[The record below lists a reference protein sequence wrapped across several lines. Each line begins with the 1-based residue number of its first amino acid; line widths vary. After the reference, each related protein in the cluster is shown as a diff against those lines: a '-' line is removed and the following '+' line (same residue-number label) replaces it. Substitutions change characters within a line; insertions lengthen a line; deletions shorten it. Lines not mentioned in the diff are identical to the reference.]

1 MSAKGGQGPLAAH
14 SHVPDDPHR
23 QPTGPCPGPSEHVQ
37 VWGGAPQGSPQ
48 VGWIE
53 GQGVTGRGKE
63 QERWSSAP
71 HAQEQPV

>member
-1 MSAKGGQGPLAAH
+1 
-14 SHVPDDPHR
+14 
-23 QPTGPCPGPSEHVQ
+23 VQ

-71 HAQEQPV
+71 HAQEQPL